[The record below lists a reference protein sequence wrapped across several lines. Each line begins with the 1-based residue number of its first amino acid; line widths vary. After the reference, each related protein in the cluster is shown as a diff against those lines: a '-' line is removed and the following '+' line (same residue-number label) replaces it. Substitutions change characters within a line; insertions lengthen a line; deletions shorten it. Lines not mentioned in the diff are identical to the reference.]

1 MQTLNYD
8 IVIVGAGM
16 VGATLASA
24 LKQLGLSCVL
34 IDKAPTNFDI
44 NSPTPDLRVSSIS
57 LASINW
63 LQQLGIW
70 QQLDT
75 NRLNPFNQL
84 SMQEKQHNSC
94 HFNAADIQ
102 QQQLG
107 CFVENQHL
115 QAAALKQFAEPALIE
130 KILEIKQLQ
139 QGWQVCTEQTQIESK
154 LLVAADGAQSQVRN
168 TLKLP
173 TSGWQYNQACYCAN
187 VKLTANSGQHT
198 WQVFDNQQARALAFL
213 PLYDNF
219 ATLII
224 YDQPQHLRQLSQQTT
239 AEQTEYLQQSFNSYL
254 PNRTFEF
261 IASASFPLQKMT
273 AAELVDNNLVLIGD
287 AAHTIH
293 PLAGQGVNLGFRDAQ
308 LLYKTLAATDGDLSA
323 IHQQNFWRQFQ
334 FKRKLDINS
343 MSYLMD
349 LIYYGYSSQ
358 SPILKGIRRS
368 MVTGL
373 NQLPQIKATILK
385 AAIGEFQS

>member
-1 MQTLNYD
+1 MQNNNCD
-8 IVIVGAGM
+8 IAIVGAGM

-24 LKQLGLSCVL
+24 LKQLGYSCL
-34 IDKAPTNFDI
+34 LLDKTQPTFAI

-57 LASINW
+57 LSSVNW
-63 LQQLGIW
+63 LTELGIW
-70 QQLDT
+70 QQLDPS
-75 NRLNPFNQL
+75 RLNAFTQL
-84 SMQEKQHNSC
+84 SMQEKQHASC
-94 HFNAADIQ
+94 HFNASDIQ

-115 QAAALKQFAEPALIE
+115 QYAALQQFAEPVRVETITDINQTAD
-130 KILEIKQLQ
+130 
-139 QGWQVCTEQTQIESK
+139 GWVLDTEQQQIHCQ
-154 LLVAADGAQSQVRN
+154 LLIAADGAQSQVRN
-168 TLKLP
+168 VLKQP

-187 VKLTANSGQHT
+187 IQLTDDSGQHT
-198 WQVFDNQQARALAFL
+198 WQVFDNHQAQALAFL

-224 YDQPQHLRQLSQQTT
+224 YDQPAKLRQLAQQSN
-239 AEQTEYLQQSFNSYL
+239 AEQTQYLSQLFSRYL
-254 PNRTFEF
+254 KGSDFQF
-261 IASASFPLQKMT
+261 LASASFPLQKMT
-273 AAELVDNNLVLIGD
+273 AANLAKDNLVLLGD

-293 PLAGQGVNLGFRDAQ
+293 PLAGQGVNLGIRDAQ
-308 LLYKTLAATDGDLSA
+308 LLCQTLSALKGDLSA

-349 LIYYGYSSQ
+349 LLYYSYSSQ

-368 MVTGL
+368 LVTGL
-373 NQLPQIKATILK
+373 NQLPLVKSSILK
-385 AAIGEFQS
+385 AAIGEFQG